1 MSDEVVDVG
10 TGLVTGKD
18 LVGSPQQA
26 GLANQIFA
34 EMQAAVLM
42 AKHYPRNF
50 NKAWAK
56 MQEMCQRKTLALK
69 AEYKYPRGKKQIAG
83 PSVYIARP
91 IAMCWGNLHY
101 GFKII
106 NETEDA
112 LTIQGWAWDLESG
125 SRIMVDMTVKKL
137 IFRKDEKGVGR
148 WVKPDER
155 DLQELIN
162 RIGAKQVRNAILQ
175 IVPTD
180 FTEDAVAAC
189 RKTLTAGLKDPKSAV
204 KNLIRAFQEYNVS
217 IDSLNRYIESEEWTS
232 DNIVDLQGVLNA
244 INDGEAKPSA
254 YFSTKPQ
261 VKTRKKTTIKKMKA
275 GDSKNHQSVKG
286 KVDKKK
292 PEPKKEEPPEVEPS
306 EPEILTAMGTQINE
320 ILGLVKENEAVMSGS
335 LLKKCLKSNLE
346 GMSPDGLRVVRI
358 DVDEAITEAEKIAAA
373 AK

>member
-1 MSDEVVDVG
+1 
-10 TGLVTGKD
+10 
-18 LVGSPQQA
+18 
-26 GLANQIFA
+26 
-34 EMQAAVLM
+34 M

-56 MQEMCQRKTLALK
+56 MQEMCQRRTLAAA
-69 AEYKYPRGKKQIAG
+69 AEYKYPRGKKQISG

-106 NETEDA
+106 NETEES

-125 SRIMVDMTVKKL
+125 SRVMVDMIVKKL
-137 IFRKDEKGVGR
+137 VQRKDSSGVAR

-189 RKTLTAGLKDPKSAV
+189 RKTLTDGLKDPKSEV
-204 KNLIRAFQEYNVS
+204 KKLIRAFQEYSVS
-217 IDSLNRYIESEEWTS
+217 VDSLNRYIGNEDWTS

-244 INDGEAKPSA
+244 IKDGEAKPSA
-254 YFSTKPQ
+254 YFSVKP
-261 VKTRKKTTIKKMKA
+261 VPAKEPKKKTTIKKMKA
-275 GDSKNHQSVKG
+275 GDKKKHQSVRG
-286 KVDKKK
+286 KVDKKE
-292 PEPKKEEPPEVEPS
+292 PEPKKEEPPETEP
-306 EPEILTAMGTQINE
+306 PAAQATTAMTTQINA
-320 ILGLVKENEAVMSGS
+320 ILGLVKKNEAVMSGTI
-335 LLKKCLKSNLE
+335 LKQCIKSNLE
-346 GMSPDGLRVVRI
+346 SMSPDGLRVVRVS
-358 DVDEAITEAEKIAAA
+358 VDDAIEEAERIHRAATS
-373 AK
+373 